1 MMVIYVV
8 DNPHCGSLPLMILMI
23 MESQI
28 FVRIFNSQVAKQS
41 NHDQQEGSTFD
52 VTAIKLKFWILRY
65 FGKK

>member
-1 MMVIYVV
+1 
-8 DNPHCGSLPLMILMI
+8 MILMI